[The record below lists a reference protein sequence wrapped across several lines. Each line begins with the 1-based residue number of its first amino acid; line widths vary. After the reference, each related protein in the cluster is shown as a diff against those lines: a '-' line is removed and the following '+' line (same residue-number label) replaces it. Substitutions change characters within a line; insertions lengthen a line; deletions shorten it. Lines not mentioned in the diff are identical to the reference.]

1 MEYYRIIFSGLSG
14 IGKIYLANKFVEYV
28 IIKFGRKKIED
39 VIVIF
44 NVDYKLSKV
53 SYKFLRELLLFMYKC
68 FK

>member
-1 MEYYRIIFSGLSG
+1 MEYYRIIFLGLSG
-14 IGKIYLANKFVEYV
+14 TGKIYLVNKFVEYV

-53 SYKFLRELLLFMYKC
+53 SYRY
-68 FK
+68 